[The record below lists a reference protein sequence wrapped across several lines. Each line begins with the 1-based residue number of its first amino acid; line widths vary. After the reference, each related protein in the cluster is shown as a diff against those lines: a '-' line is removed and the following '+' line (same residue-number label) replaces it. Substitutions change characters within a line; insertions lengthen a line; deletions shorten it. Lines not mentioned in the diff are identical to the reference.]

1 MIRTSTRRVGSTGS
15 VIVVA
20 LAVVS
25 GSFRHFDFWFYEIMI
40 SYRMISD
47 VNQSEKYEKD
57 LIDLCD

>member
-25 GSFRHFDFWFYEIMI
+25 GSFRHFDFWVYKIMI
-40 SYRMISD
+40 SYRMMSD
-47 VNQSEKYEKD
+47 VNQSEKYEKHV
-57 LIDLCD
+57 LI